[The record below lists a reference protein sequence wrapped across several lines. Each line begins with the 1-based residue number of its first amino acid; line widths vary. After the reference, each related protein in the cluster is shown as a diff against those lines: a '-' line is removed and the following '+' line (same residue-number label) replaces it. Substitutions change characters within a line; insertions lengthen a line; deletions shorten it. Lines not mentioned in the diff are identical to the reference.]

1 MAATNKGALVHPDAS
16 EEEYAADREKFKKEA
31 EIMSV
36 LGNMPD
42 SHIVPAI
49 GFFECEQTNTMYYV
63 MPFYKEGSF
72 DDFLCAG
79 ERMTE
84 DLAIPH
90 VVIPLCKALNA
101 SQHHKILHLDIK
113 PENILI
119 DENGDAALTD
129 YGTAKVYDEM
139 NRITFRGGKTS
150 CSQYAAPELVE
161 GSVSKYDP
169 RPDMF
174 GIAGTIYTIVTR
186 RYPNPI
192 FELDQDKEDNMREFL
207 QQEGCSRQ
215 FADALIRG
223 LQASL
228 SARPKNAQA
237 FLNLFPGCE
246 NIKL

>member
-1 MAATNKGALVHPDAS
+1 
-16 EEEYAADREKFKKEA
+16 
-31 EIMSV
+31 
-36 LGNMPD
+36 
-42 SHIVPAI
+42 
-49 GFFECEQTNTMYYV
+49 
-63 MPFYKEGSF
+63 
-72 DDFLCAG
+72 
-79 ERMTE
+79 
-84 DLAIPH
+84 
-90 VVIPLCKALNA
+90 
-101 SQHHKILHLDIK
+101 
-113 PENILI
+113 
-119 DENGDAALTD
+119 
-129 YGTAKVYDEM
+129 M